1 MSYELN
7 KNDIYGFARS
17 QGAEV
22 KEKGKELFFRR
33 CPYCHGGQHNDKDTF
48 SINMEN
54 GTFKCFR
61 ATCGKQGHFVELCR
75 DFDYALDFGK
85 SSKEVVYRKL
95 PQRPIQVRDNALAFL
110 KSRGISETTGRRYNV
125 TTQTNN
131 QSIIVFPFYDENNV
145 LQFVKY
151 RNANYNGQGNK
162 EWCEGKDQ
170 NGNGCKPILFGMA
183 QCTDFS
189 TLVVTEGQL
198 DSLTLSECGIKNA
211 VSVPNGA
218 KGFTWLPNCY
228 DWISKFKE
236 IIVFGDWENGK
247 MSLIDELNLKL
258 PKAKIKSVQGK
269 YYLGEKDAND
279 IYRKFG
285 KDAILQAV
293 NNAIDVKTQCVATW
307 NEIEDEDLTQREFV
321 WTGIPTI
328 DQTIGG
334 LYLGQLVLLTGK
346 SGHGKSTFASMLG
359 CHALNQGFKCF
370 FYSGEL
376 SKQQFK
382 NWISLQL
389 AGKNNVQEI
398 KQTNRKNIYKPTE
411 YAKKGI
417 ADFVQDKFY
426 IYDNSYVADEMPDL
440 LKVVEEMICRYGVK
454 YICLDNLMTAMQ
466 DVSANEVYN
475 KQSQFARKLK
485 KIADTYNVLII
496 LVAHPRKSQNNGFSN
511 DDILGSSEVV
521 NRADLVISYSKATKE
536 GADYSSE
543 VIISKNRLTSDLIY
557 SNNSVKLCYSSIT
570 KRVLEKNC
578 NDIKFNWE
586 RFAQAPL
593 QPQEPEDPPF

>member
-1 MSYELN
+1 MAYELN

-22 KEKGKELFFRR
+22 KEKGKELSFRY
-33 CPYCHGGQHNDKDTF
+33 CPYCHGGQHSDKDTF

-54 GTFKCFR
+54 GTYKCFR
-61 ATCGKQGHFVELCR
+61 SSCGKQGHFVELCR

-110 KSRGISETTGRRYNV
+110 KSRGISENIGRKYNV

-131 QSIIVFPFYDENNV
+131 QNIIVVPFYDENNV

-170 NGNGCKPILFGMA
+170 NGNSCKPILFGMA

-218 KGFTWLPNCY
+218 KGFTFLPNCY

-258 PKAKIKSVQGK
+258 PKMKIKSVQGK

-285 KDAILQAV
+285 KDAIIQAV

-359 CHALNQGFKCF
+359 CHALNQGLKCF

-440 LKVVEEMICRYGVK
+440 LETVEEMICRYGVK
-454 YICLDNLMTAMQ
+454 FILLDNLMTAMQ
-466 DVSANEVYN
+466 DVSATEVYN

-485 KIADTYNVLII
+485 QIADTYNVLII

-536 GADYSSE
+536 GVDYSSE

-578 NDIKFNWE
+578 GDIQFNWE
-586 RFAQAPL
+586 RFAQAPV
-593 QPQEPEDPPF
+593 QPQAPEEPPF

>member
-1 MSYELN
+1 MSYILN
-7 KNDIYGFARS
+7 QNDIYGFARS
-17 QGAEV
+17 VCAET
-22 KEKGKELFFRR
+22 KERNKELFFKH
-33 CPYCHGGQHNDKDTF
+33 CPYCHGGQSNDKNTF
-48 SINMEN
+48 SINLEN
-54 GTFKCFR
+54 GAFKCFR
-61 ATCGKQGHFVELCR
+61 SSCGKQGHFVELCR
-75 DFDYALDFGK
+75 DFDYELDFGK

-95 PQRPIQVRDNALAFL
+95 PQKQIVVRDKAIEFL
-110 KSRGISETTGRRYNV
+110 KTRGISEKTGKRYNI
-125 TTQTNN
+125 TTQDRNTNV
-131 QSIIVFPFYDENNV
+131 IVFPFFDENNI

-170 NGNGCKPILFGMA
+170 NGNSCKPILFGMA
-183 QCTDFS
+183 QCVDKT
-189 TLVVTEGQL
+189 TLVITEGQL
-198 DSLTLSECGIKNA
+198 DSLTLADCDIKNA
-211 VSVPNGA
+211 VSVPTGA

-228 DWISKFKE
+228 EWISQFQE

-258 PKAKIKSVQGK
+258 PKMKIKSVQGK

-279 IYRKFG
+279 IYRRFG
-285 KDAILQAV
+285 KEAIIQAV
-293 NNAIDVKTQCVATW
+293 NNAIDVKTQCVTTW

-359 CHALNQGFKCF
+359 CHALNQGFKSF

-398 KQTNRKNIYKPTE
+398 KQTNRKTIYKPTE

-440 LKVVEEMICRYGVK
+440 LKIVEEMICRYGVK

-466 DVSANEVYN
+466 DVSANEIYN

-485 KIADTYNVLII
+485 QIADTYNVLII
-496 LVAHPRKSQNNGFSN
+496 LVAHPRKSVSNGFSN

-557 SNNSVKLCYSSIT
+557 SDKSVKLRYSSIT
-570 KRVLEKNC
+570 KRVIEKDC
-578 NDIKFNWE
+578 NDIQFNWE
-586 RFAQAPL
+586 KSAQTPS
-593 QPQEPEDPPF
+593 QPQLFEEPPF